1 MKEKEENWFR
11 QQADDAGQLTRLAE
25 RAQETFWGLLGCE
38 VVKADGKKAA
48 ICLDL
53 VPSHLNLLGIVH
65 GGVLMSLMDN
75 AMGLVVM
82 LAETTGRTVTANMNT
97 HFLAS
102 TSSGLLLCEAELLH
116 RTGRTLT
123 LQAEVKDEEGKL
135 LAWGSGSYRLI

>member
-1 MKEKEENWFR
+1 MDESWIL
-11 QQADDAGQLTRLAE
+11 QQADDAGQMTRLAE
-25 RAQETFWGLLGCE
+25 RAQKTFWGMLGCE
-38 VVKADGKKAA
+38 IVQADGRKAA
-48 ICLDL
+48 ICLDI

-82 LAETTGRTVTANMNT
+82 LAETKERAVTATMNT

-102 TSSGLLLCEAELLH
+102 SKGGLLTCEAELIH

-123 LQAEVKDEEGKL
+123 LEARVKAEDGKL
-135 LAWGSGSYRLI
+135 LALGSGSYRVL

>member
-1 MKEKEENWFR
+1 MDEKWFV

-25 RAQETFWGLLGCE
+25 LAQKTFWGLLGCE
-38 VVKADGKKAA
+38 VVQADGRKAA
-48 ICLDL
+48 ICLDII
-53 VPSHLNLLGIVH
+53 PSHLNLLGIVH

-82 LAETTGRTVTANMNT
+82 LAETNERTVTATMNT

-102 TSSGLLLCEAELLH
+102 CKGGLLLCEAELLH

-123 LQAEVKDEEGKL
+123 LSSQVKDEDGKL
-135 LAWGSGSYRLI
+135 LAWGSGAYRIL

>member
-1 MKEKEENWFR
+1 MDEKGFL

-25 RAQETFWGLLGCE
+25 RAQGTFWGLLGCE
-38 VVKADGKKAA
+38 VVQADGRTAT
-48 ICLDL
+48 ICLDI

-82 LAETTGRTVTANMNT
+82 LGETNEKTVTATMNT

-102 TSSGLLLCEAELLH
+102 SRGGLLLCEAELLH

-123 LQAEVKDEEGKL
+123 LEVRVKDEEGKL
-135 LAWGSGSYRLI
+135 LAWGSGSYRVI

>member
-1 MKEKEENWFR
+1 MDEKWFV

-25 RAQETFWGLLGCE
+25 RAQKTFWGLLGCE
-38 VVKADGKKAA
+38 VVQADGRKAT
-48 ICLDL
+48 ICLDI

-75 AMGLVVM
+75 AMGLIVM
-82 LAETTGRTVTANMNT
+82 LAETNEKAVTATMNT

-102 TSSGLLLCEAELLH
+102 SAGGLLLCESELLH

-123 LQAEVKDEEGKL
+123 LQAQVKDEDGKL
-135 LAWGSGSYRLI
+135 LAWGSGAYRLL

>member
-1 MKEKEENWFR
+1 MDDSWFR

-48 ICLDL
+48 ICLEL
-53 VPSHLNLLGIVH
+53 IPSHLNLLGIVH

-82 LAETTGRTVTANMNT
+82 LAETTGRTVTATMNT

-102 TSSGLLLCEAELLH
+102 ASSGLLLCEAELLH

-123 LQAEVKDEEGKL
+123 LHAEVKDEDGKL